1 MSGSLGGMDGNLDT
15 GARVLVLV
23 RVMLGGEGADSRVE
37 RELEVGFASVWGGEV
52 AVVLA
57 GVDGVSGS
65 EE

>member
-37 RELEVGFASVWGGEV
+37 RELEVSFASVWGGEGV
-52 AVVLA
+52 VVLV